1 MIKRIWGVTFNV
13 SDLEKAAAFY
23 EKTLGLNKKYEYS
36 SYVGL
41 DCGGIEIGLRPREGM
56 KPSEHM
62 PSVEFLV
69 DDVDDVCQ
77 TLRNKGVK
85 FTREPHDE
93 PWGGREA
100 SFRDPD
106 GNVLEIMQID
116 WEKYFNVATK
126 GSKKT

>member
-1 MIKRIWGVTFNV
+1 MIKRIWSVTFSV
-13 SDLEKAAAFY
+13 SDLKKATAFY

-36 SYVGL
+36 SYVGF
-41 DCGGIEIGLRPREGM
+41 DCGGIEIGLSPKEGI
-56 KPSEHM
+56 KPSEHT

-69 DDVDDVCQ
+69 DDVANAYQ
-77 TLRNKGVK
+77 TLKKRGVK
-85 FTREPHDE
+85 FTVEPHDE

-100 SFRDPD
+100 SFTDLD

-126 GSKKT
+126 GFKKP